1 RQDGSGT
8 PAFPESLFWPVHNF
22 IIKTF
27 EAEDVIFKEQF
38 IDRTFAKDNASTRKP
53 NIGLLTKYFSEA
65 YDLANS
71 FVIGDRLTDVE
82 LAKNLGSKG
91 IYINDNTHLGNNE
104 ITVQRK
110 DLNPYIALE
119 SNDWEE
125 IYEFLKLE
133 QRVAETRRTTNETDI
148 FI

>member
-1 RQDGSGT
+1 K
-8 PAFPESLFWPVHNF
+8 P
-22 IIKTF
+22 KT
-27 EAEDVIFKEQF
+27 
-38 IDRTFAKDNASTRKP
+38 
-53 NIGLLTKYFSEA
+53 GLLTEYFSEA

-110 DLNPYIALE
+110 DLDPYIALD
-119 SNDWEE
+119 SNEWEE
-125 IYEFLKLE
+125 IYELLTLD
-133 QRVAETRRTTNETDI
+133 QRVAEPRRTNNETDI
-148 FI
+148 FIKLNLHGTKKGNISNGLEFFDHMLDKLARHGLI